1 MKSKKINLDLV
12 VMYYVQINLFLL
24 IRFSVIIA
32 DVDLM
37 MEWGVQ
43 ISMHVRLRF

>member
-24 IRFSVIIA
+24 IHFLGIVELVII
-32 DVDLM
+32 
-37 MEWGVQ
+37 
-43 ISMHVRLRF
+43 RLNEIITSLLKRRN